1 MEGEHAQVGHASVRA
16 VGFLRNRAKDAIR
29 AASEALF
36 PKNAIG
42 APDFLEAEM
51 ETRTWAYLEL
61 LPNTQRNLITML
73 FVFLELIAPLLA
85 LRFGR
90 YSKLSPE
97 ARCEVVRRF
106 RGSKNYLV
114 KLIGDSVKAVL
125 TMIYMAHPSVVRHIG
140 QFSACAHEDGFSVE
154 VRRDALVRIEA
165 R

>member
-1 MEGEHAQVGHASVRA
+1 M
-16 VGFLRNRAKDAIR
+16 GFLRNRAKDAIR

-42 APDFLEAEM
+42 APDFLEAEV
-51 ETRTWAYLEL
+51 EQRTWAYLEL
-61 LPNTQRNLITML
+61 LPTTQRNLITML
-73 FVFLELIAPLLA
+73 FLFVELFAPMIALKL
-85 LRFGR
+85 GR
-90 YSKLSPE
+90 YSKLSLE

-106 RGSKNYLV
+106 RASNNYLV

-140 QFSACAHEDGFSVE
+140 QFSACAHEDGFLVE
-154 VRRDALVRIEA
+154 VKKDAFARIEA